1 MSNREAFEK
10 ICPAEEGVKI
20 EWSEKRQ
27 KYYHNKIQG
36 QLITGKYTRERDKML
51 RVWQSAEQHYKAELE
66 QVKKENINLKAVLHD
81 KYYDAVMDEE
91 SLEHSDAN
99 ARATFQVERAA
110 DKGEG

>member
-51 RVWQSAEQHYKAELE
+51 RVWQSAEQYYKAEIEKYKQCLVDIE
-66 QVKKENINLKAVLHD
+66 NTVDNISWGHDGDCGLGRRIDRLIEALKEP
-81 KYYDAVMDEE
+81 
-91 SLEHSDAN
+91 S
-99 ARATFQVERAA
+99 
-110 DKGEG
+110 